1 MNVNGYPAE
10 MRLKAIKLYLKGNS
24 FRNIEHLLK
33 ISHQSVANWSK
44 LLQSNYQKLN
54 FLKAPS
60 GRTGQVLYLY
70 WQEKNEIDVITVVN
84 RASRRILSWD
94 VVKE

>member
-1 MNVNGYPAE
+1 MNVQNTDAKRSHVKLASTSQAAKSTSVMNVNGYPAE
-10 MRLKAIKLYLKGNS
+10 MRLQAIKLYLKGNS

-44 LLQSNYQKLN
+44 LIQSNYQKLN

-70 WQEKNEIDVITVVN
+70 W
-84 RASRRILSWD
+84 
-94 VVKE
+94 